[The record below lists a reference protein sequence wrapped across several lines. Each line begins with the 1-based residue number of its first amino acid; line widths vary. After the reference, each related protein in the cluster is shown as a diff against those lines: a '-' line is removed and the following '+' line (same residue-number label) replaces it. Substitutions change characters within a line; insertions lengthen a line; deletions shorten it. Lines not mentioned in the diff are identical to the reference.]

1 MEEVQIVPDNTNV
14 INYAFDVTPR
24 KLVTGIITERG
35 VCRASKDEILKLFPE
50 KVNCQ

>member
-1 MEEVQIVPDNTNV
+1 MEEVQIIPDNTNV

-35 VCRASKDEILKLFPE
+35 VCGASKDEILKLFPE
-50 KVNCQ
+50 KINAQ